1 MYSMFDELQKE
12 LKQTKPFR
20 CGEEA
25 AFLAIQLT
33 AEVLKT
39 SLNELFKSKD
49 LTPAQY
55 NVLRILRGAGEDG
68 ISCREVGERMI
79 THDSDVTRMLDRL
92 ENRGLIKRERQ
103 ANDRRVVLTFITE
116 DGRALLDELDTPV
129 MEFNKKHLGHL
140 TEKELVTL
148 GKLLDKVRKAV

>member
-1 MYSMFDELQKE
+1 MFDELQKE

-39 SLNELFKSKD
+39 SLNELFKTKD

-68 ISCREVGERMI
+68 SSCREVGERMI

-103 ANDRRVVLTFITE
+103 ADDRRVVLTFITDE
-116 DGRALLDELDTPV
+116 GRTLLAELDKPV
-129 MEFNKKHLGHL
+129 IEFNKKHLGHL
-140 TEKELVTL
+140 TETELVTL

>member
-1 MYSMFDELQKE
+1 MFDELQKE

-39 SLNELFKSKD
+39 SLNELFKTKD
-49 LTPAQY
+49 LTPVQY

-68 ISCREVGERMI
+68 ISCREIGERMI
-79 THDSDVTRMLDRL
+79 TRDSDITRMLDRL

-103 ANDRRVVLTFITE
+103 ANDRRVVLTFITD
-116 DGRALLDELDTPV
+116 DGRSLLAELDRPV
-129 MEFNKKHLGHL
+129 GDFNKKHLGHL
-140 TEKELVTL
+140 SEKELVTL
-148 GKLLDKVRKAV
+148 GKLLDKVRKAA